1 MVSGTIICGF
11 GLGSFIF
18 SFVSTLLTNPDNL
31 TATHD
36 VDGIIFYDKEVALNV
51 PGMLYKFAASWIV
64 LCTISYICLKPVT
77 RSTAQTDDLQ
87 DDDIHI
93 RDLIKDSR
101 FWHMYI
107 MNFMSVFYG
116 YLLIGSYKT
125 FGSKY
130 IDDDMYLTLVGSV
143 GCIFGSLRFF
153 WSMLLD
159 FNYTYPQVYGV
170 LIFIQLICSSTIFYS
185 AQGQYKHLFM
195 ILTALSMFCEG
206 GHFVLVPSH
215 CA

>member
-1 MVSGTIICGF
+1 
-11 GLGSFIF
+11 
-18 SFVSTLLTNPDNL
+18 
-31 TATHD
+31 
-36 VDGIIFYDKEVALNV
+36 
-51 PGMLYKFAASWIV
+51 MLYKFAASWIL
-64 LCTISYICLKPVT
+64 LCSIAYSCLKPVKT
-77 RSTAQTDDLQ
+77 TSQKDDTTE
-87 DDDIHI
+87 DENSDINLK
-93 RDLIKDSR
+93 DLLKDKR

-107 MNFMSVFYG
+107 MNFLSIFYG

-170 LIFIQLICSSTIFYS
+170 LIL
-185 AQGQYKHLFM
+185 L
-195 ILTALSMFCEG
+195 
-206 GHFVLVPSH
+206 
-215 CA
+215 

>member
-1 MVSGTIICGF
+1 MFAGCFGCCNGLVYTIPLKICWDYFPERKGMVSGTIICGF

-18 SFVSTLLTNPDNL
+18 SFVSTLLTNPNNL
-31 TATHD
+31 SANHE
-36 VDGIIFYDKEVALNV
+36 VGGLIYYDQEVASRV
-51 PGMLYKFAASWIV
+51 PAMIYKFAASWILLFSV
-64 LCTISYICLKPVT
+64 SFCCLKPVQLSQSET
-77 RSTAQTDDLQ
+77 EESCDE
-87 DDDIHI
+87 DIQ
-93 RDLIKDSR
+93 LKELVKDKR

-107 MNFMSVFYG
+107 MNFSSVFYG

-159 FNYTYPQVYGV
+159 FDYTYPQVYGV
-170 LIFIQLICSSTIFYS
+170 L
-185 AQGQYKHLFM
+185 
-195 ILTALSMFCEG
+195 
-206 GHFVLVPSH
+206 VLL
-215 CA
+215 